1 MPNNYYLR
9 PFIKKYITRNVY
21 NNYIGE
27 YQQRLCV
34 VEQKNLVFFSLISNL
49 ILNCSLELKRYNTK

>member
-1 MPNNYYLR
+1 MPNHYYLR

-21 NNYIGE
+21 NNYIWK

-34 VEQKNLVFFSLISNL
+34 VEKEFGIFLIDFQ
-49 ILNCSLELKRYNTK
+49 LNTECSLELKRYNTK